1 MHIYL
6 GGPSVKKILASHVAK
21 AHFVSST
28 AAAIF
33 FSRGTMG
40 KGRGRRASG
49 SRGPSSKDAMQM
61 PENVLQDD
69 VDAFHAS
76 RDKILLDEEEDQDDG
91 EYDFAGDHQEVLGFE
106 PDMDE
111 SDGEDEE
118 EERESEKDEDGQE
131 DDGDFDRYQNM
142 ILPASLDEDSL
153 LRRAA
158 RDEAHH
164 EQEEASEDEDQDG
177 GLGWGRNKYS
187 YYSGNTLEGFDSDSD
202 MDEDKAHELETNEAI
217 RLQRRSRAEM
227 RDDDFGLD
235 AILSL
240 IHI

>member
-6 GGPSVKKILASHVAK
+6 GGPSVKKILVSHVAR

-76 RDKILLDEEEDQDDG
+76 RDKILLDEEEDQD
-91 EYDFAGDHQEVLGFE
+91 
-106 PDMDE
+106 
-111 SDGEDEE
+111 
-118 EERESEKDEDGQE
+118 
-131 DDGDFDRYQNM
+131 
-142 ILPASLDEDSL
+142 
-153 LRRAA
+153 
-158 RDEAHH
+158 
-164 EQEEASEDEDQDG
+164 
-177 GLGWGRNKYS
+177 
-187 YYSGNTLEGFDSDSD
+187 
-202 MDEDKAHELETNEAI
+202 
-217 RLQRRSRAEM
+217 
-227 RDDDFGLD
+227 
-235 AILSL
+235 LSL